1 MSSFNK
7 NNNKENKTAILTY
20 KLLLKKVIY
29 DIEKSLLYPILI
41 ENVSYF

>member
-7 NNNKENKTAILTY
+7 INNKENKTAILTF

-29 DIEKSLLYPILI
+29 DIEKSSLYPILI
-41 ENVSYF
+41 ENVEFF